1 MGSIQGRVT
10 DADEQPMED
19 VTVMIVTGPTHQDI
33 AALTGSDGMFS
44 FSSLKPGNYVLRA
57 QSDSAS
63 IDSIDVRVRAR
74 RVAFV
79 EITLDPGDVVDE
91 I

>member
-10 DADEQPMED
+10 DADQQPMEE
-19 VTVMIVTGPTHQDI
+19 VTVMIVTGPTHQDL
-33 AALTGSDGMFS
+33 AALTGSDGTFS